1 MIAIG
6 GVAERARLG
15 PLLVFVFLWSTL
27 VYDPIAYWTWNS
39 KGWSYHNYDFA
50 GGTPVHISSG
60 AAALVISIYLGKLH
74 REQIQVNGEAED
86 EPDAPP
92 HNFSHIILGT
102 TLLWFGWFGWF

>member
-27 VYDPIAYWTWNS
+27 VYDPIACWTWNS

-60 AAALVISIYLGKLH
+60 AAALVISIYLRKRRVFGTLTY
-74 REQIQVNGEAED
+74 D
-86 EPDAPP
+86 YPP
-92 HNFSHIILGT
+92 HSISHIILGT
-102 TLLWFGWFGWF
+102 TLLWFGWFGWFWA